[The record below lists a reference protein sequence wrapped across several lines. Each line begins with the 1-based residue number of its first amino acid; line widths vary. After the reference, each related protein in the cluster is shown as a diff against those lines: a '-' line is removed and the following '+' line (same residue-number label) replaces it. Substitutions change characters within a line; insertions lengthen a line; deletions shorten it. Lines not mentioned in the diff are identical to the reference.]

1 MTEVSTMTAEL
12 RALPDDALC
21 GAYRSADDRAG
32 RRILAEAAR
41 RDQADRHARLRAA
54 VRAEWYD
61 AMFAQYLAAEAE
73 CRGNLLSREGLRE
86 GIADPISLWTGPR
99 DRAMKLASEE
109 LRDYWLI
116 HPRMTV
122 TEYLRQRSMGGR
134 IARAEAR
141 EARFSTDHE
150 GVTTDERHLYRD
162 HGTQRREGPELAG
175 DDAGPFR
182 HVPAAREASQ
192 AGTCGTVQRGGR
204 CAGHLTAREGAG
216 RTGGA
221 GRAVPVRVT
230 APVVN
235 GRRLVAVA
243 LDGRRLTLAWVA
255 D

>member
-21 GAYRSADDRAG
+21 GTYRSADDRAG

-122 TEYLRQRSMGGR
+122 TEYLRQRSTAGR
-134 IARAEAR
+134 IARAEWR

-150 GVTTDERHLYRD
+150 GVTTDEHD
-162 HGTQRREGPELAG
+162 HGPGLAH
-175 DDAGPFR
+175 DDAGAFR
-182 HVPAAREASQ
+182 RGPAAEGAPQ
-192 AGTCGTVQRGGR
+192 AGNGGTVQRGGR
-204 CAGHLTAREGAG
+204 CAGHHTAREGAG
-216 RTGGA
+216 RVGGP
-221 GRAVPVRVT
+221 GRAVPVRVS

-243 LDGRRLTLAWVA
+243 LEGRRLTVAWVR
-255 D
+255 DN